1 MVDLAVYRRAAQIA
15 ASLREH
21 VFDTLYHVVAL
32 QQSNTVLVTANE
44 RYYCKAAGLGKVV
57 RLQEFELERA

>member
-1 MVDLAVYRRAAQIA
+1 MLWSFNNPI
-15 ASLREH
+15 
-21 VFDTLYHVVAL
+21 
-32 QQSNTVLVTANE
+32 TVLVTANE